1 MQIQHEND
9 RKEWEEYKQLLEE
22 EKGKSEN
29 GRRV

>member
-1 MQIQHEND
+1 MQVRYEND

-22 EKGKSEN
+22 EKEKSEN